1 MSEIHLKKHQI
12 DQKSSFRKWVGFP
25 ARSPVPARGARGTIV
40 SATGSGKTI
49 MAAASALECFPHGRI
64 LVTVPTLDLLVQT
77 AQAWRTVGHR
87 SPMAA
92 VCSLENDP
100 VLNELG
106 VRTTTNPIQLA
117 LWAGRGPVIV
127 FATYASLVDRED
139 YAALQ
144 DQERPYGPWQNSGNG
159 KTRKKTRGPLEA
171 ALTGGERLYGQQMA
185 PFDLAI
191 VDEAHG
197 TAGDLGRPWA
207 AIHDNT
213 RIPADFRLYLTATPR
228 ILAAARPQKGAD
240 GQELEIASM
249 ADDPDGTYGAWLAE
263 LGLSEAIE
271 REILAG
277 FEIDVLEIRDPS
289 PVLGESE
296 EARRGRRL
304 ALLQTALLE
313 HAAAYNLRTVMTFHQ
328 KVEEAAAFAD
338 KLPETAAALY
348 VNDASDDDLAA
359 ADKLP
364 KSSVNAR
371 FYELEAGRHVPPD
384 RVWSAWLCGDHLVTE
399 RREVLR
405 QFAGGIDAADRRVHR
420 AFLASVRVLGEG
432 VDITGDRGVEAICF
446 ADTRGSQVEIVQN
459 IGRALRLN
467 KDGSTKI
474 ARIIVPVFLEPG
486 EDPTDM
492 VASASFRPL
501 VAVLQGLRSHD
512 ERLVE
517 QLASRALTSGQRKVH
532 VRRDANGQI
541 IGAGGEGD
549 GEDQEQDDTD
559 AAAESALLH
568 FSSPRDT
575 ATIAAFL
582 RTRVYRPE
590 SLVWLEGY
598 QALIRWRKENEITG
612 LYAVPYDVEAEV
624 GVTKDFPLGRWV
636 HQQRKALR
644 AGELEERRKTLLD
657 APEAGMVWEPGEE
670 AWETKLAALRSYR
683 RAMGHLA
690 PRQDAVWGEG
700 DAMVPVG
707 QHAANLR
714 RKGGLGK
721 DAERA
726 AERAQQLAAIDEDWN
741 CPWPLDWQ
749 RHYRVLADLVDADGV
764 LPAIQPGVLF
774 EGDDLG
780 KWLARQRE
788 ASTWAQLSAEQQERL
803 SQLGVKP
810 LEAPSPAPS
819 AKRAANGQ
827 SKAEQAF
834 HRGLAALTQWVE
846 REGAHRPAPRGHSEQ
861 IAVDGEAEPVTVKL
875 GVWVSNTKSRWDKLT
890 PEQQAALA
898 ALGVPWAKAA
908 VPAPSGGPAPVR
920 DAPVQPAPS
929 GEQAQEYPDQGDPV
943 TAEERET
950 SRGTARARRMN
961 ELMRKHTKAELLRM
975 AYAGGLVN
983 HNSPEKWRK
992 DEIASTVVDTEFRT
1006 ADRAAPARP
1015 ASATARPVPAQ
1026 PLPLPQQDH
1035 HDECDKS
1042 VYEGGTCTCDLIE
1055 QYGPPSERDD
1065 Y

>member
-1 MSEIHLKKHQI
+1 MQGRALKLQRITLKEHQV
-12 DQKSSFRKWVGFP
+12 DQKSAFRKWVGFP
-25 ARSPVPARGARGTIV
+25 ARSSVPPQGARGTIV

-49 MAAASALECFPHGRI
+49 TAAACALESFANGRI

-77 AQAWRTVGHR
+77 AQAWRLVGHR
-87 SPMAA
+87 APMVA

-100 VLNELG
+100 VLKELG

-117 LWAGRGPVIV
+117 LWARSGPVVV

-139 YAALQ
+139 IDAPEGQ
-144 DQERPYGPWQNSGNG
+144 
-159 KTRKKTRGPLEA
+159 RKVRGPLEA
-171 ALTGGERLYGQQMA
+171 ALAGGERLYGQQMA

-191 VDEAHG
+191 IDEAHG

-207 AIHDNT
+207 AIHNNQ

-228 ILAAARPQKGAD
+228 ILAAARPQKGAS
-240 GQELEIASM
+240 GQEVELATM
-249 ADDPDGTYGAWLAE
+249 ADDPDGTYGAWLTE

-289 PVLGESE
+289 PVVGESE

-313 HAAAYNLRTVMTFHQ
+313 HAAKWNLKTVMTFHQ
-328 KVEEAAAFAD
+328 KVEEAAVFAE
-338 KLPETAAALY
+338 KLPQTAAELY
-348 VNDASDDDLAA
+348 VNDATDEDRGA

-364 KSSVNAR
+364 ASSIDAE

-399 RREVLR
+399 RREVIR
-405 QFAGGIDAADRRVHR
+405 QFANGIDAAGRRVHR

-432 VDITGDRGVEAICF
+432 VDITGERGVEAVCF

-517 QLASRALTSGQRKVH
+517 QLASRALTSGKRTVHLQRDEDGRIVGSG
-532 VRRDANGQI
+532 GQ
-541 IGAGGEGD
+541 GD
-549 GEDQEQDDTD
+549 GADQEQDATD
-559 AAAESALLH
+559 AAAQSALLH
-568 FSSPRDT
+568 FSSPRDA

-598 QALIRWRKENEITG
+598 QALLRWRAENQITG
-612 LYAVPYDVEAEV
+612 VYAVPYDVEVEV

-644 AGELEERRKTLLD
+644 AGEMEDRRKTLLD

-670 AWETKLAALRSYR
+670 AWEAKLAALRSYR
-683 RAMGHLA
+683 RATGHLA

-700 DAMVPVG
+700 EAMVPIG
-707 QHAANLR
+707 QHMANLR
-714 RKGGLGK
+714 RKGAKNGLGK
-721 DAERA
+721 DPERA
-726 AERAQQLAAIDEDWN
+726 AVRATQLTEIDPDWN

-749 RHYRVLADLVDADGV
+749 RHYRVLADLVDADGH
-764 LPAIQPGVLF
+764 LSDIAPGVTF
-774 EGDDLG
+774 DGDDIG
-780 KWLARQRE
+780 KWLQQQKQPA
-788 ASTWAQLSAEQQERL
+788 TWARLLPGQQERL
-803 SQLGVKP
+803 TVLGIKP
-810 LEAPSPAPS
+810 LKAPSSAPT
-819 AKRAANGQ
+819 AGRAAKGP
-827 SKAEQAF
+827 SKAQQAF
-834 HRGLAALTQWVE
+834 QRGLAALTQWVE
-846 REGAHRPAPRGHSEQ
+846 REGQRPVPRGHAEK
-861 IAVDGEAEPVTVKL
+861 IAVVGETDPVVVKL
-875 GVWVSNTKSRWDKLT
+875 GVWTSNIRARRDKLT
-890 PEQQAALA
+890 QEQLEALRE
-898 ALGVPWAKAA
+898 LGVEWA
-908 VPAPSGGPAPVR
+908 
-920 DAPVQPAPS
+920 
-929 GEQAQEYPDQGDPV
+929 
-943 TAEERET
+943 
-950 SRGTARARRMN
+950 
-961 ELMRKHTKAELLRM
+961 
-975 AYAGGLVN
+975 
-983 HNSPEKWRK
+983 
-992 DEIASTVVDTEFRT
+992 
-1006 ADRAAPARP
+1006 
-1015 ASATARPVPAQ
+1015 
-1026 PLPLPQQDH
+1026 
-1035 HDECDKS
+1035 
-1042 VYEGGTCTCDLIE
+1042 
-1055 QYGPPSERDD
+1055 
-1065 Y
+1065 

>member
-1 MSEIHLKKHQI
+1 MPHPYQECLNCTNNRHPQ
-12 DQKSSFRKWVGFP
+12 
-25 ARSPVPARGARGTIV
+25 GARGTIV

-49 MAAASALECFPHGRI
+49 TAAACALESLADGRI

-77 AQAWRTVGHR
+77 AQVWRAVGHR
-87 SPMAA
+87 APMVA

-100 VLNELG
+100 VLNSLG

-117 LWAGRGPVIV
+117 LWAGSGPVVV

-139 YAALQ
+139 VDAPEGQ
-144 DQERPYGPWQNSGNG
+144 RMV
-159 KTRKKTRGPLEA
+159 RGPLEA
-171 ALTGGERLYGQQMA
+171 ALAGGERLYGQRMA
-185 PFDLAI
+185 GFDLAI

-207 AIHDNT
+207 AIHDNQ

-228 ILAAARPQKGAD
+228 ILAAARPQKGAE
-240 GQELEIASM
+240 GQELEIATM
-249 ADDPDGTYGAWLAE
+249 ADDPEGTYGAWLAE

-289 PVLGESE
+289 LVLGESE

-328 KVEEAAAFAD
+328 KVEEAAAFAE
-338 KLPETAAALY
+338 KLPETAAELY
-348 VNDASDDDLAA
+348 VNDASDEDLAA

-364 KSSVNAR
+364 KSSIDAE

-384 RVWSAWLCGDHLVTE
+384 RVWSAWLCGDHTVAE
-399 RREVLR
+399 RREKIR
-405 QFAGGIDAADRRVHR
+405 QFANGIDAAGRRVHR

-432 VDITGDRGVEAICF
+432 VDITGERGVEAVCF

-467 KDGSTKI
+467 RDGSTKV

-517 QLASRALTSGQRKVH
+517 QLASRALTSGKRKVH
-532 VRRDANGQI
+532 VRRDEEGRI
-541 IGAGGEGD
+541 VGAGGEGD
-549 GEDQEQDDTD
+549 GEGQEDDDTQ
-559 AAAESALLH
+559 AAAEAALLH
-568 FSSPRDT
+568 FSSPRDA

-590 SLVWLEGY
+590 SLVWLQGY
-598 QALIRWRKENEITG
+598 QALLRWRKENEITG
-612 LYAVPYDVEAEV
+612 LYAVPYDVEVEV
-624 GVTKDFPLGRWV
+624 GATKAFPLGRWV

-670 AWETKLAALRSYR
+670 TWENKLAALRSYR

-700 DAMVPVG
+700 EAMVPVG
-707 QHAANLR
+707 QHMANLR

-726 AERAQQLAAIDEDWN
+726 AERAAQLAAVDEDWN

-749 RHYRVLADLVDADGV
+749 RHYRVLADLVDADGS
-764 LPAIQPGVLF
+764 LPEIQPGVLF
-774 EGDDLG
+774 EGDDIG
-780 KWLARQRE
+780 RWLQRQKNPG
-788 ASTWAQLSAEQQERL
+788 TWAQLSTEQQERL
-803 SQLGVKP
+803 SKLGVQP
-810 LEAPSPAPS
+810 AEAPSPAPV
-819 AKRAANGQ
+819 AARTTKGPN
-827 SKAEQAF
+827 KAQAAF
-834 HRGLAALTQWVE
+834 QRGLTALTQWVE
-846 REGAHRPAPRGHSEQ
+846 REGDRPVPRGHSEQ
-861 IAVDGEAEPVTVKL
+861 ITVNGEPVTVKL
-875 GVWVSNTKSRWDKLT
+875 GVWISNTKARRDKLSA
-890 PEQQAALA
+890 EQLA
-898 ALGVPWAKAA
+898 ALRELGLKWA
-908 VPAPSGGPAPVR
+908 
-920 DAPVQPAPS
+920 
-929 GEQAQEYPDQGDPV
+929 
-943 TAEERET
+943 
-950 SRGTARARRMN
+950 
-961 ELMRKHTKAELLRM
+961 
-975 AYAGGLVN
+975 
-983 HNSPEKWRK
+983 
-992 DEIASTVVDTEFRT
+992 
-1006 ADRAAPARP
+1006 
-1015 ASATARPVPAQ
+1015 
-1026 PLPLPQQDH
+1026 
-1035 HDECDKS
+1035 
-1042 VYEGGTCTCDLIE
+1042 
-1055 QYGPPSERDD
+1055 
-1065 Y
+1065 